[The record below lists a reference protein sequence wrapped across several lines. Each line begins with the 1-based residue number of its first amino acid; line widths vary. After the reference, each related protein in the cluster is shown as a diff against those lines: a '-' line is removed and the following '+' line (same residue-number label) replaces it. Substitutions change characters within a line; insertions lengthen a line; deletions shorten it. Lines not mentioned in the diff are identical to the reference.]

1 MTIQAFIEL
10 RDLKLLTQIGT
21 FAVASD
27 APKEHLLDLTIGI
40 DAKLVLID
48 SDTMTLVFDY
58 DPLVRDID
66 RLSRDGRYET
76 QERLITRIVTA
87 CATYPEII
95 SVDINLRKGP
105 VLNASGSLGV
115 RVNLDQAAFSALK
128 HSARFATAD
137 FF

>member
-1 MTIQAFIEL
+1 MTTQAFIEL

-27 APKEHLLDLTIGI
+27 APKEHLLNLTIGI

-48 SDTMTLVFDY
+48 SDTMAHVFDY

-66 RLSRDGRYET
+66 RLSRDGHYET

-115 RVNLDQAAFSALK
+115 RVNLDQAAFNALK
-128 HSARFATAD
+128 GEV
-137 FF
+137 

>member
-1 MTIQAFIEL
+1 MMTAQAFIEL

-21 FAVASD
+21 FVVVSD
-27 APKEHLLDLTIGI
+27 APKEHRLDLTLGI
-40 DAKLVLID
+40 DAMLVLVD
-48 SDTMTLVFDY
+48 LDTMAHVFDY

-66 RLSRDGRYET
+66 RLSRDGHYET
-76 QERLITRIVTA
+76 QERLITRIITA
-87 CATYPEII
+87 CAAYPEII

-128 HSARFATAD
+128 YEV
-137 FF
+137 

>member
-1 MTIQAFIEL
+1 MTAQAFIEL

-21 FAVASD
+21 FVVVSD
-27 APKEHLLDLTIGI
+27 APKEHRLDLTLGI
-40 DAKLVLID
+40 DAMLVLVD
-48 SDTMTLVFDY
+48 LDTMAHVFDY

-66 RLSRDGRYET
+66 RLSRDGHYET
-76 QERLITRIVTA
+76 QERLITRIITA
-87 CATYPEII
+87 CTAYPEII

-128 HSARFATAD
+128 YEV
-137 FF
+137 

>member
-1 MTIQAFIEL
+1 MTAQAFIEL

-21 FAVASD
+21 FVVVSD
-27 APKEHLLDLTIGI
+27 APKEHRLDLTLGI
-40 DAKLVLID
+40 DAMLVLVD
-48 SDTMTLVFDY
+48 LDTMAHVFDY

-66 RLSRDGRYET
+66 RLSRDGHYET
-76 QERLITRIVTA
+76 QERLITRIITA
-87 CATYPEII
+87 CAAYPEII

-128 HSARFATAD
+128 YEV
-137 FF
+137 

>member
-1 MTIQAFIEL
+1 MTTQAFIEL

-48 SDTMTLVFDY
+48 SDTMAHVFDY

-66 RLSRDGRYET
+66 RLSRDGHYET

-87 CATYPEII
+87 CVTYPEII

-115 RVNLDQAAFSALK
+115 RVNLDQAAFNALK
-128 HSARFATAD
+128 GEV
-137 FF
+137 

>member
-1 MTIQAFIEL
+1 MTLRAFVEL
-10 RDLKLLTQIGT
+10 RDLKLVTQIGT

-27 APKEHLLDLTIGI
+27 APKEHLLDLTLGI

-48 SDTMTLVFDY
+48 SDTMAHVFDY

-66 RLSRDGRYET
+66 RLSKDVPYET

-87 CATYPEII
+87 CAAYPEII

-115 RVNLDQAAFSALK
+115 RVNLDQAALNAL
-128 HSARFATAD
+128 RRER
-137 FF
+137 